1 MPSQRY
7 LESVSVGD
15 ELPPLRDVFTP
26 RRLVMFAGAATDFY
40 EIHYDRDYAASLG
53 LDGLLVH
60 GLLKNALL
68 GRFLHEWVAPAG
80 RIVAYGCEYRGMD
93 APGEELVC
101 RGVVTAITDGEIDL
115 EIGVEKVDGTVTTPG
130 FAKVRLPSR
139 PTGVDQPRRGTIDK

>member
-1 MPSQRY
+1 MPSAQRY
-7 LESVSVGD
+7 FESVSSGD
-15 ELPPLRDVFTP
+15 ELPVLREVFTP

-53 LDGLLVH
+53 LEGLLVH

-80 RIVAYGCEYRGMD
+80 RILSYGCEYRGMD

-101 RGVVTAITDGEIDL
+101 HGVVTALDQGSGVIDL
-115 EIGVEKVDGTVTTPG
+115 EVRVQKVDGTVTTPG
-130 FAKVRLPSR
+130 SAKVWLPSR
-139 PTGVDQPRRGTIDK
+139 ASA

>member
-1 MPSQRY
+1 MSVDQRY
-7 LESVSVGD
+7 FESVAVGD
-15 ELPPLRDVFTP
+15 ELPPLRDMLTP

-53 LDGLLVH
+53 LPGLLVH

-80 RIVAYGCEYRGMD
+80 RVIAYGCEYRGMD

-101 RGVVTAITDGEIDL
+101 RGVVREAHRQSGVIEL
-115 EIGVEKVDGTVTTPG
+115 EIRVEKSDGTVTTPG
-130 FAKVRLPSR
+130 FGRVLLPSQTA
-139 PTGVDQPRRGTIDK
+139 P